1 LQLCV
6 LRPRRHG
13 LPVLRVQLHRPV
25 FMRQHSFLPC
35 PDKPPPKDVTCTG
48 PNNACRHLPY
58 NSACHLFFRD
68 IWLYTSKKT
77 RQHRHQ
83 TQESVRPSRDCRGRE
98 GSGELLAQEIKTMA
112 EANRELE
119 RRKIDVQLKLFVEQM
134 DYQREK
140 DRRLY
145 KNARIT

>member
-1 LQLCV
+1 
-6 LRPRRHG
+6 
-13 LPVLRVQLHRPV
+13 
-25 FMRQHSFLPC
+25 
-35 PDKPPPKDVTCTG
+35 
-48 PNNACRHLPY
+48 
-58 NSACHLFFRD
+58 
-68 IWLYTSKKT
+68 
-77 RQHRHQ
+77 
-83 TQESVRPSRDCRGRE
+83 
-98 GSGELLAQEIKTMA
+98 LAQEIKTMA